1 MHSHILESWES
12 WTVVLFWMIYWMRL
26 KMCLP
31 CLLKEGALV
40 FPWELF
46 IALRTRIWPKFQSI
60 LLPNTFLLMHKT
72 QLRKQISKNMLA
84 KLVCVGS
91 SLSTIIAEKLISHLE
106 GTKLLEKY
114 MQKETL
120 HNLSNSEVTT
130 FACLSISK
138 FFLLP

>member
-1 MHSHILESWES
+1 M
-12 WTVVLFWMIYWMRL
+12 
-26 KMCLP
+26 
-31 CLLKEGALV
+31 LV
-40 FPWELF
+40 
-46 IALRTRIWPKFQSI
+46 
-60 LLPNTFLLMHKT
+60 
-72 QLRKQISKNMLA
+72 

-130 FACLSISK
+130 FYMSFNLKVFSLALICREVKSN
-138 FFLLP
+138 LLKER